1 MKIRKLLA
9 LVSSL
14 MAIAI
19 LCTATFSS
27 PVIKALDDPASEVKV
42 TYYGNGGITAEGLES
57 VEAVGTVL
65 AENTF
70 VKDTHKF
77 IAWNT
82 MQDGTGTTYF
92 PGDAIHAGYTEL
104 SVYAMWEADWYNLYY
119 DGNGGQTAEGLTVVD
134 GGQQKLN
141 SRVTFGE
148 NTFVREGYDFVCWN
162 TKADG
167 SGQKGMTGQRFL
179 MPARDMTFYAVWQA
193 TSDVDESDTETD
205 VNTDVVSDTEGEVS
219 DTDVVS
225 DTEADDTDTT
235 TATDSEVSTD
245 TSTDTTTDTATDSES
260 DTEVAPAVK
269 HKVTYVVAEDET
281 VDGGSYAEGDSIT
294 VIEFTGKAPKGQFFS
309 HWSLDKKGETKKYV
323 AGDKIVMGDADLTLY
338 AIYKNNFYKV
348 IYISN
353 FGEEN
358 EEVIDGPF
366 EYSSVVTAEKSTF
379 ERPGYTFAGWN
390 TLADGTGTNI
400 KAGNKFYMPSFDARL
415 YAKWVKNEVLD
426 NNSSKDDTYGGNI
439 KTGTDNTLVYISAA
453 LFSLSA
459 ILMLSCAFRKKKREF

>member
-19 LCTATFSS
+19 LCTVTFSS

-42 TYYGNGGITAEGLES
+42 TYYGNGGVTADGLES
-57 VEAVGTVL
+57 VEAVSTAI

-70 VKDTHKF
+70 VKATHKF
-77 IAWNT
+77 ISWNT

-92 PGDAIHAGYTEL
+92 PGDAIHEGYTEL
-104 SVYAMWEADWYNLYY
+104 SVYAMWEADWYNVYY
-119 DGNGGQTAEGLTVVD
+119 DGNGGQTTEGLTVVD

-141 SRVTFGE
+141 SKVTFEE
-148 NTFVREGYDFVCWN
+148 NTFVREGYEFVCWN

-179 MPARDMTFYAVWQA
+179 MPARDMTLYAVWQA
-193 TSDVDESDTETD
+193 TSEADTETD

-219 DTDVVS
+219 DTDVAS

-235 TATDSEVSTD
+235 TDSEVSTD
-245 TSTDTTTDTATDSES
+245 TSTDTTTDTTTDTATDSES
-260 DTEVAPAVK
+260 DTEVAPVVK
-269 HKVTYVVAEDET
+269 HNVTYVVADGET

-294 VIEFTGKAPKGQFFS
+294 IIEFTGEAPKGQSFS
-309 HWSLDKKGETKKYV
+309 HWSLDEKGETKKYV
-323 AGDKIVMGDADLTLY
+323 AGDKLVMGDKDVTLY
-338 AIYKNNFYKV
+338 AIYKNNSYKV

-358 EEVIDGPF
+358 VEVTDGPF
-366 EYSSVVTAEKSTF
+366 EYSSVVTAEKNTF
-379 ERPGYTFAGWN
+379 ERDGYTFAGWN
-390 TLADGTGTNI
+390 TLADGTGTSI
-400 KAGNKFYMPSFDARL
+400 KAGNKFYMPSFDAHL
-415 YAKWVKNEVLD
+415 YAIWVKNEVLD
-426 NNSSKDDTYGGNI
+426 TNSSKDDTYGGNI
-439 KTGTDNTLVYISAA
+439 KTGTDNTLIYISAA

-459 ILMLSCAFRKKKREF
+459 ILMLSCAFSKKKREF